1 MQSCSHMAAIMLKT
15 VCVCVVISN
24 YSRLQN
30 IENTSQDL
38 IHCKMQGALN
48 WKTMRV
54 VYVRHLSFFTQIV
67 YTAAQPL

>member
-1 MQSCSHMAAIMLKT
+1 
-15 VCVCVVISN
+15 VCVVISN

-48 WKTMRV
+48 GKTMRV
-54 VYVRHLSFFTQIV
+54 VYVRHLSFFHSNRLHSCTTTVELLWKKIQ
-67 YTAAQPL
+67 